1 MKQKLLLLTIS
12 LFTGVISA
20 QTSSNSCAAAD
31 AATHITAAGTFNV
44 ASFDGDYPDPSCAG
58 SSVATN
64 GEWFAYTPSSDY
76 KVIVSS
82 DISGNNGIDTRLQI
96 YSGTCGSL
104 SCIAGSDDDGTSVYS
119 RLSVAE
125 FNALSGQTYYIAWD
139 NKYDSSGFNF
149 EVTEQAM
156 LPLSFSAQNI
166 STGGTFRGVVDMNND
181 NLDDIVSIVT
191 RNENNV
197 NVYDINIQEQT
208 GGGSFIDKDFVVGAP
223 YSASWSLAAG
233 DFNSDGYNDLV
244 WGNGTGVNIVK
255 AVSAGSSYAIEKQ
268 QSNVFTQR
276 TNFVDINEDG
286 HLDVFICHD
295 IAPNVYYLNDGSNQ
309 LDYFQGADNNG
320 VPEGL
325 GIYPSG
331 GNYGSI
337 WIDYDNDRDIDM
349 FLAKCGGSSERR
361 TNQLFRNNGNGSFT
375 EVAAAAGLA
384 DPIQTWSGA
393 WGDYDNDGDMDV
405 FVGGY
410 NGASH
415 KMMRNNGDG
424 TFSDITAQ
432 TGLGLF
438 TYTGI
443 DNATGDFNNDGFIDI
458 FSNGNILLND
468 GDTTNMTFTAYT
480 SGIPPHGGI
489 GDLDNDG
496 FLDVVTSGVI
506 YYNDD
511 DTGNYFKINL
521 TANGENGIGAR
532 VEITSAMG
540 TQIRD
545 VRSGEGFRYMSSLTT
560 HFGLGSDTT
569 ITSLKIYWP
578 SKTVDVFT
586 NIGVN
591 QTITVTEGETLGNQK
606 QDFIEDLVLYPVP
619 VKKEL
624 YVRTKYDLSEAIY
637 TVFDISGKSV
647 LNSKF
652 PANKTINVSS
662 LSTGTYFLRIM
673 NDDGARIE
681 KFIKE

>member
-1 MKQKLLLLTIS
+1 MKQKLLLIILS
-12 LFTGVISA
+12 LFAGGVGA
-20 QTSSNSCAAAD
+20 QTSSNSCSSAD
-31 AATHITAAGTFNV
+31 SATHITGPGTFNV
-44 ASFDGDYPDPSCAG
+44 ASFDGDYPTPSCAG
-58 SSVATN
+58 SSVASN
-64 GEWFAYTPSSDY
+64 GEWFAYTPSGDY

-82 DISGNNGIDTRLQI
+82 DISGNNGIDTRLHI
-96 YSGTCGSL
+96 YTGSCGSL
-104 SCIAGSDDDGTSVYS
+104 TCVAGSDDDGSSVHG

-125 FNALSGQTYYIAWD
+125 FNASAGNTYYIAWD
-139 NKYDSSGFNF
+139 DKYDSSGFNF
-149 EVTEQAM
+149 EVIEQATQ
-156 LPLSFSAQNI
+156 PISFTPQNI
-166 STGGTFRGVVDMNND
+166 STGGTFRAVVDMTND
-181 NLDDIVSIVT
+181 GLDDIVSIVT

-197 NVYDINIQEQT
+197 NVYDIDIQEQT
-208 GGGSFIDKDFVVGAP
+208 SSGSFINNDYVVGAK

-244 WGNGTGVNIVK
+244 WGNGSGVNIVR
-255 AVSAGSSYAIEKQ
+255 AVSNGSSYVIEEET
-268 QSNVFTQR
+268 SGVFTQR

-286 HLDVFICHD
+286 HLDIFVCHD

-309 LDYFQGADNNG
+309 LDYFQGANVNG

-325 GIYPSG
+325 GVYPSG

-337 WIDYDNDRDIDM
+337 WIDYDNDRDMDM
-349 FLAKCGGSSERR
+349 FMAKCGGGTDRR

-375 EVAAAAGLA
+375 EVAASAGLA

-424 TFSDITAQ
+424 TFTDITSQ

-443 DNATGDFNNDGFIDI
+443 DNATGDFNNDGFVDI
-458 FSNGNILLND
+458 FSNGNILLNN

-480 SGIPPHGGI
+480 SGMPPHGGI
-489 GDLDNDG
+489 GDLNNDG
-496 FLDVVTSGVI
+496 FLDIVASGVI

-511 DTGNYFKINL
+511 DTGNYLKLNL
-521 TANGENGIGAR
+521 TKNGERGIGAR
-532 VEITSAMG
+532 VEITTDSG

-545 VRSGEGFRYMSSLTT
+545 VRSGEGFRFMSSLTT
-560 HFGLGSDTT
+560 HFGLGEDTN

-578 SKTVDVFT
+578 SKTVDVFN
-586 NIGVN
+586 NISVN
-591 QTITVTEGETLGNQK
+591 QTIEISEGETLGNQN
-606 QDFIEDLVLYPVP
+606 QEFIDDLVLYPIP
-619 VKKEL
+619 AKKEL
-624 YVRTKYDLSEAIY
+624 YIRTKYDLSDAIY

-647 LNSKF
+647 LNSKL
-652 PANKTINVSS
+652 PLNKAINVSS

-673 NDDGARIE
+673 NDNASRIE